1 MDSADR
7 IQRWPPILA
16 IELVDEMVHVLGGNK
31 PTYEKEPPSSPDE
44 LVERIASA
52 AG

>member
-1 MDSADR
+1 
-7 IQRWPPILA
+7 
-16 IELVDEMVHVLGGNK
+16 VLKGNK

-44 LVERIASA
+44 LVERIASGG